1 MAKEAYMPFNLGTP
15 EVIIVLVI
23 VLIVFGA
30 GKLPEIGGAIGKSL
44 KEFRRA
50 KDEFEEPAPP
60 RAQTAAPAQPAS
72 ASQVAHAAA
81 TTAEETTPP
90 PSREPVQTQRS

>member
-1 MAKEAYMPFNLGTP
+1 MPFNLGTP

-60 RAQTAAPAQPAS
+60 RAQTAPPAQPAS
-72 ASQVAHAAA
+72 ASQAAAA
-81 TTAEETTPP
+81 TTAEESAPP
-90 PSREPVQTQRS
+90 PAREPVQTQRS